1 MRKNMSYIASVPG
14 TRNGF
19 INMID
24 SKKDV
29 VLLNHELLEVISKE
43 INENISTG
51 KIGKAGKI
59 TGPIMLALSW
69 WNPIGLLCSGVVML
83 SGIVAG
89 WSNSLKK
96 YNMFEGIDIHENGI
110 VVLLK
115 KSINLKYDTIEY
127 PDWVKSIDYT
137 HQNKKI
143 NLNKKVDSNQ

>member
-29 VLLNHELLEVISKE
+29 VLVSHELLEAINEE
-43 INENISTG
+43 INENVST
-51 KIGKAGKI
+51 GKAGKVFK
-59 TGPIMLALSW
+59 TAGPIMLAVSW
-69 WNPIGLLCSGVVML
+69 WNPIGLICGGLVTLSGV
-83 SGIVAG
+83 VAG

-96 YNMFEGIDIHENGI
+96 YTMYEGVDINGNGI

-115 KSINLKYDTIEY
+115 KSIDLKYDTIEY
-127 PDWVKSIDYT
+127 PAWVKNIDYK
-137 HQNKKI
+137 QKNKKI
-143 NLNKKVDSNQ
+143 NSLKVDK